1 VPHREL
7 DLTVG
12 ELSPVLDGRCELS
25 LRRLIEDFAN
35 FQACSADTL
44 KER

>member
-12 ELSPVLDGRCELS
+12 ELWSVLDGRCGLS
-25 LRRLIEDFAN
+25 LRSLIEDLAN